1 MALSILLAKFK
12 NLLQKFKWKVWIPPP
27 IQPRFGTQSG
37 FQTLSGTR
45 FSSDSDVKTAAENRL
60 NRRRRYFYPAG
71 LNKLILPSDKCL
83 NRFGDYVEK
92 RSATI
97 KLDVAVG
104 IAAVINS
111 SSMELCSIFFFV
123 YTYVTWQLTFFLELV
138 KAEDN
143 ETTIRQ
149 RLLKDYDRSM
159 TPVLYARSEQASYIA
174 VMVFRTLGLAWGDDR
189 LTWECEKVKLIRVSS
204 DQIWMPHLKILNRVT
219 ESEMT
224 LDPHPIVFP
233 GGVWWAPRWVFRTAC
248 IPNMKYFPFDKHTC
262 EIRIVSVSEEG
273 DLLQMNYSTTDLKHA
288 AYVTTTFL
296 MENNLWKLL
305 SAQSESQRMIV
316 DADVVSDVGV
326 FKFVIERTMPLIALA
341 ILTPSLVSVIL
352 LLTTFWM
359 EGGYVIRAAVNC
371 TSILV
376 SAGNL
381 FTISRILPVT
391 GAVTPA
397 IVEYVTSVLV
407 LCMLSSLQAIT
418 MSVLTRCRKQPPI
431 SYTTI
436 LEKFPKWALMMLALV
451 PQPDEAANVDETFL
465 FSDLSGTDQRNIP
478 QIEDRKQ
485 ENNTKIF
492 KLQYPWE
499 KHILLFDRLLF
510 YLFTIVILLLIM
522 SVIITE

>member
-1 MALSILLAKFK
+1 MTPALL
-12 NLLQKFKWKVWIPPP
+12 
-27 IQPRFGTQSG
+27 
-37 FQTLSGTR
+37 
-45 FSSDSDVKTAAENRL
+45 FSDE
-60 NRRRRYFYPAG
+60 
-71 LNKLILPSDKCL
+71 
-83 NRFGDYVEK
+83 
-92 RSATI
+92 
-97 KLDVAVG
+97 LDVAVG
-104 IAAVINS
+104 IAVVIDS

-123 YTYVTWQLTFFLELV
+123 YAYVTWQLTFILELV
-138 KAEDN
+138 KAEEN
-143 ETTIRQ
+143 ETTIKQ

-159 TPVLYARSEQASYIA
+159 TPVLYAKSEQVSYIA
-174 VMVFRTLGLAWGDDR
+174 MMVFRTLGLGWDDHR
-189 LTWECEKVKLIRVSS
+189 LTWENENVKIIRVSS
-204 DQIWMPHLKILNRVT
+204 GEIWMPHLKVLNRVSET
-219 ESEMT
+219 ELT
-224 LDPHPIVFP
+224 LDPHPIVFS
-233 GGVWWAPRWVFRTAC
+233 GFVWWAPRWVFRTAC

-273 DLLQMNYSTTDLKHA
+273 DLLQMNYSTTDLKHG
-288 AYVTTTFL
+288 AYLITYFL

-305 SAQSESQRMIV
+305 SAKCESQRMIV
-316 DADVVSDVGV
+316 DPDVESAVGV
-326 FKFVIERTMPLIALA
+326 FTFVIERTMPLIALA
-341 ILTPSLVSVIL
+341 ILTPSLVSVLL

-359 EGGYVIRAAVNC
+359 EGGNIIRTAVSC

-407 LCMLSSLQAIT
+407 LCMLSSLQAIA

-451 PQPDEAANVDETFL
+451 PKPDEDINVDETFL

-478 QIEDRKQ
+478 QSEDKKQ
-485 ENNTKIF
+485 ENNTKIL